1 MFVAETYPFV
11 SIVVLNYNGKQYLH
25 NCIKTVLENSYPNFE
40 VVLVD
45 NASTDGSIQP
55 IQDCYGADPR
65 LKIIKNEKNLG
76 YSGGNNLG
84 LGHSKGRYIVFLNN
98 DTTVE
103 ADWLIRL
110 VDALEHDSTIG
121 IAQSLMYSMDK
132 KSIQSAGWI
141 FSDYLIKKYAL
152 CADKPADRQFR
163 PVFDI
168 SFTCGASM
176 IIRREILDMM
186 GAFEP
191 SVPFFYDDT
200 LLTLKTRLL
209 GKRAVTVSAS
219 KMCHYSGAT
228 NVWKT
233 YFTTFNLHKAK
244 NILIF
249 DVFHKPSD
257 LIKAAAFN
265 TANAASNTIFNI
277 LKRDIAAVTGNISA
291 FAWTIRYFPF
301 IWRNRLKHWS
311 KTAVS
316 AEQLKKEF
324 VRLNVPVALYLFPS
338 KTSADL
344 LNSAI
349 GGYEIIVSKPS

>member
-1 MFVAETYPFV
+1 VAEAYPFV
-11 SIVVLNYNGKQYLH
+11 SIVVLNYNGKKHLQ

-45 NASTDGSIQP
+45 NASTDDSIQP

-65 LKIIKNEKNLG
+65 LQIIKSSKNLG

-84 LGHSKGRYIVFLNN
+84 FSHSKGKYIVFLNN

-103 ADWLIRL
+103 PDWLFCL
-110 VDALEHDSTIG
+110 VDALELDSTIG
-121 IAQSLMYSMDK
+121 IAQSLIYSMDK
-132 KSIQSAGWI
+132 KSLQSAGWLYT
-141 FSDYLIKKYAL
+141 DYLIKKYAL
-152 CADKPADRQFR
+152 CADKPADLQFK

-168 SFTCGASM
+168 SFACGASM
-176 IIRREILDMM
+176 IIRREILEEM

-219 KMCHYSGAT
+219 KMCHASGAT

-233 YFTTFNLHKAK
+233 YFTTFNLHKAN

-249 DVFHKPSD
+249 DVFHKPTD
-257 LIKAAAFN
+257 LIKAAVFN
-265 TANAASNTIFNI
+265 SANAASNTMFNV
-277 LKRDIAAVTGNISA
+277 LKRNVAAVAGNINA
-291 FAWTIRYFPF
+291 FAWTIRNFRF
-301 IWRNRLKHWS
+301 IWRNRLNHWS

-316 AEQLKKEF
+316 AEQLKQEF
-324 VRLNVPVALYLFPS
+324 VRIKMPVAFYLFPS
-338 KTSADL
+338 HASADL
-344 LNSAI
+344 LSSAMY
-349 GGYEIIVSKPS
+349 GYEKTVRRKTE